1 MSRLASIAAPPTI
14 GFEPVAVF
22 VLLGAIVFELFA
34 AIVVFVRLV
43 AVFVVVFVAGA
54 PQPERTVAAAK
65 VAVSDNV
72 NFMCVSQ
79 KNMNAIRQQVLS
91 KC

>member
-1 MSRLASIAAPPTI
+1 MLADV
-14 GFEPVAVF
+14 FEF
-22 VLLGAIVFELFA
+22 VLLGVIVLVLA
-34 AIVVFVRLV
+34 DIDVFVRFA

-79 KNMNAIRQQVLS
+79 KNMNAFRQQLLS
-91 KC
+91 KR